1 MAGCLT
7 DVTSHSVPDYAL
19 YEQNPRQGWVS
30 PDPRRGWGGG
40 QAARGQ
46 RRGSAAWRRTRGRAS
61 LQGVSFGARV
71 SELRGAP
78 NRSAASQRG
87 PLTPP
92 PGLPGTRPAGTP
104 LPGPDVAP
112 PTELPREPQPLPPA
126 SPPPPGCSFRFQKG
140 IYCRSFWARGSGG
153 GSARTLGVAIRAER
167 SGPRLPRGDF
177 AQQPEGNAVLI
188 GTGARRESGH
198 TRPRVVFRMLGE
210 TGSERPQPLRVRAR
224 VTSTPGRPEARG
236 PVLPAEAPAPTVHHT
251 AHAGPSPPAKIR
263 RLLLSLNFRD
273 RLRLWGVPRP
283 QNGLLS
289 HLHC

>member
-19 YEQNPRQGWVS
+19 YEQNPHQGRVS
-30 PDPRRGWGGG
+30 SDPRRGWGGG

-46 RRGSAAWRRTRGRAS
+46 RRGSAAWRRTRGQAS
-61 LQGVSFGARV
+61 LQGVSFGAGV
-71 SELRGAP
+71 SELCGAP
-78 NRSAASQRG
+78 NRSAASQWG

-92 PGLPGTRPAGTP
+92 QASPAPVLRGP
-104 LPGPDVAP
+104 LSRGQ
-112 PTELPREPQPLPPA
+112 TEPQPLPPA

-198 TRPRVVFRMLGE
+198 ARPRVVFWTLGE

-236 PVLPAEAPAPTVHHT
+236 PVLPAEAPAPTVHHR
-251 AHAGPSPPAKIR
+251 AHASPSPPAKIR

>member
-1 MAGCLT
+1 MEADQRPGVTPGC
-7 DVTSHSVPDYAL
+7 
-19 YEQNPRQGWVS
+19 
-30 PDPRRGWGGG
+30 
-40 QAARGQ
+40 
-46 RRGSAAWRRTRGRAS
+46 
-61 LQGVSFGARV
+61 
-71 SELRGAP
+71 ELRGQGLRAP
-78 NRSAASQRG
+78 RCPKPERSVAVGTAD
-87 PLTPP
+87 PP

-140 IYCRSFWARGSGG
+140 IYCRSFWAQGSGG

-198 TRPRVVFRMLGE
+198 ARPRVVFRMLGE

-236 PVLPAEAPAPTVHHT
+236 PVLPAEAPAPNRPPYGSRRPLSACQNST
-251 AHAGPSPPAKIR
+251 APSQSEFQRSSAFMGCPSSSEWTSFPPA
-263 RLLLSLNFRD
+263 LLGGGAR
-273 RLRLWGVPRP
+273 W
-283 QNGLLS
+283 
-289 HLHC
+289 

>member
-1 MAGCLT
+1 MEADQRPGVTPGC
-7 DVTSHSVPDYAL
+7 
-19 YEQNPRQGWVS
+19 
-30 PDPRRGWGGG
+30 
-40 QAARGQ
+40 
-46 RRGSAAWRRTRGRAS
+46 
-61 LQGVSFGARV
+61 
-71 SELRGAP
+71 ELRGRGLRALRCP
-78 NRSAASQRG
+78 KPERSVAVGTAD
-87 PLTPP
+87 PP

-104 LPGPDVAP
+104 LPGPDGATATASGFPAP
-112 PTELPREPQPLPPA
+112 SRVFLSLPKRDLLQEFLGA
-126 SPPPPGCSFRFQKG
+126 
-140 IYCRSFWARGSGG
+140 GSGG

-198 TRPRVVFRMLGE
+198 ARPRVVFWTLGE

>member
-1 MAGCLT
+1 MEADQRPGVTPGC
-7 DVTSHSVPDYAL
+7 
-19 YEQNPRQGWVS
+19 
-30 PDPRRGWGGG
+30 
-40 QAARGQ
+40 
-46 RRGSAAWRRTRGRAS
+46 
-61 LQGVSFGARV
+61 
-71 SELRGAP
+71 ELRGQGLRALRCPKPERSVAAGTADPPPRASPAP
-78 NRSAASQRG
+78 ILRG
-87 PLTPP
+87 PLSRGQTSPRQP
-92 PGLPGTRPAGTP
+92 SSRGSHSHCLR
-104 LPGPDVAP
+104 
-112 PTELPREPQPLPPA
+112 LPRPLLV
-126 SPPPPGCSFRFQKG
+126 CSFRFQKG

-198 TRPRVVFRMLGE
+198 ARPRVVFRMLGE